1 MIEASPVRVA
11 PDWWYDVDEVHI
23 EGDEVTESVLRTRE
37 EHLED
42 LRRLLSTA
50 FDVPRF
56 ETLDYL
62 RWFYTQCPFGEAYS
76 TVVRRNSETVSHL
89 AGAPR
94 RLRTVD
100 STLDMWMIANVG
112 SVPGV
117 RREGAFLRMCF
128 RAWVNIEGFDQ
139 AGIYGVMNDQS
150 REALEAFGVVTEAE
164 LPTKVLA
171 PAPWKRAK
179 FSHHVADQALLE
191 SDRLGELLADTDLAP
206 RRGVRLWWHLDV
218 MRWRLASPLST
229 YTLHVADDMVAVST
243 TTTWR
248 GAKVAVLMKV
258 LVRGDRRQ
266 SDGLRKAAFTPSMV
280 GEVCAHHRTPFA
292 LYVGLNS
299 DVSVLGAV
307 VPQRY
312 LPSPLHLC
320 FKVVPR
326 RIGTSDL
333 RFDSFEL
340 LDFDGL

>member
-1 MIEASPVRVA
+1 MIEPSPLRV
-11 PDWWYDVDEVHI
+11 PPGWWYDVDAVVHD
-23 EGDEVTESVLRTRE
+23 GDEHTESVLTRP
-37 EHLED
+37 ED
-42 LRRLLSTA
+42 LEEIRRVLASA

-62 RWFYTQCPFGEAYS
+62 RWFYTQCPFGETFS
-76 TVVRRNSETVSHL
+76 GIVRRDGRAISHL

-100 STLDMWMIANVG
+100 GTLDMWLIANVA
-112 SVPGV
+112 SVPDAQ
-117 RREGAFLRMCF
+117 REGAFLRMCLQ
-128 RAWVNIEGFDQ
+128 AWLMIEGFDQ

-150 REALEAFGVVTEAE
+150 RQALEAFGVVTEAE
-164 LPTKVLA
+164 LPTKVLG
-171 PAPWKRAK
+171 PTPWTKAR
-179 FSHHVADQALLE
+179 FSHHTVDRALLE

-218 MRWRLASPLST
+218 LRWRLASPLST

-248 GAKVAVLMKV
+248 GVRVAVLMKV
-258 LVRGDRRQ
+258 LVRGKRRRA
-266 SDGLRKAAFTPSMV
+266 DGLRKAWFTPAMV
-280 GEVCAHHRTPFA
+280 GEVCAHHRTPLA
-292 LYVGLNS
+292 LYVGMNS
-299 DVSVLGAV
+299 DVRVFGAL

-320 FKVVPR
+320 FKAVPR

-340 LDFDGL
+340 LDFDVL